1 MKIKSIAAICKK
13 NKNIA
18 IFERYSNDGDILT
31 QYIGDGSAVYIAFVR
46 NRDKDKES
54 NVKHD
59 ATVLTEIGYI
69 KANTDEIKAEQ
80 KEQRKTNTEFV
91 TRLTDVEASAK
102 QAHKRLD
109 HIEKRMDQ
117 AE

>member
-1 MKIKSIAAICKK
+1 MDTFTTVLSVFSTVCAIV
-13 NKNIA
+13 
-18 IFERYSNDGDILT
+18 FG
-31 QYIGDGSAVYIAFVR
+31 YIAFVR

-80 KEQRKTNTEFV
+80 KEQRKKICLRQNTRR
-91 TRLTDVEASAK
+91 RLRYIWA
-102 QAHKRLD
+102 
-109 HIEKRMDQ
+109 EK
-117 AE
+117 